1 MIKQEVNQLTTKINK
16 NSFNAYNS
24 SANVIIKE
32 NQSLNQQIKF
42 YEKQIEISKENLVNY
57 FKEDNAK
64 IKEILINDLI
74 NLNKEVKDINNN
86 YKKEIEKLNINNEY
100 LNQKLLSKIKNIKEE
115 NEKIKEDNFLLLNQI
130 KVKDSIIKLLN
141 KEKEKLIEYDFFQEF
156 ERTNLDN
163 NSKLSISLMEKELQ
177 KNHKILIKK
186 EKKYNNISFYIDSL
200 NKEKEQLIKKKKQF
214 SKIYYEKPKKR
225 KIKSNLNIYYNKIII
240 NQSKSKCKLV
250 KIKEKEKKDNE
261 FLNNIFFG
269 DFEEDSL
276 NENDDIILEYNLTE
290 TNENKLND
298 KYDNY
303 YTLRNYSKI
312 NKLIPVPKLNL
323 KQIEFN
329 TWKEI
334 PKIIPK
340 RYYSVN
346 YLKDINEE
354 IKDIKINIKEIIKKN
369 EKLKDIIF
377 NFEAFYFKIINK
389 INIENSLEIDENNSK
404 FKMKNLHYLISEK

>member
-86 YKKEIEKLNINNEY
+86 YKNEIEKLNINNEY

-177 KNHKILIKK
+177 IMKNQKK
-186 EKKYNNISFYIDSL
+186 EK
-200 NKEKEQLIKKKKQF
+200 
-214 SKIYYEKPKKR
+214 
-225 KIKSNLNIYYNKIII
+225 
-240 NQSKSKCKLV
+240 
-250 KIKEKEKKDNE
+250 
-261 FLNNIFFG
+261 
-269 DFEEDSL
+269 
-276 NENDDIILEYNLTE
+276 
-290 TNENKLND
+290 
-298 KYDNY
+298 
-303 YTLRNYSKI
+303 
-312 NKLIPVPKLNL
+312 L
-323 KQIEFN
+323 KVI
-329 TWKEI
+329 
-334 PKIIPK
+334 
-340 RYYSVN
+340 
-346 YLKDINEE
+346 
-354 IKDIKINIKEIIKKN
+354 
-369 EKLKDIIF
+369 
-377 NFEAFYFKIINK
+377 
-389 INIENSLEIDENNSK
+389 
-404 FKMKNLHYLISEK
+404 

>member
-86 YKKEIEKLNINNEY
+86 YKNEIEKLNINNEY

-354 IKDIKINIKEIIKKN
+354 IKDIKIDIKEIIKKN

>member
-86 YKKEIEKLNINNEY
+86 YKNEIEKLNINNEY

-130 KVKDSIIKLLN
+130 KVKDAIIKLLN

-250 KIKEKEKKDNE
+250 KTKEKEKKDNE

-334 PKIIPK
+334 PKIILK

-354 IKDIKINIKEIIKKN
+354 IKDIKIDIKEIIKKN

>member
-86 YKKEIEKLNINNEY
+86 YKNEIEKLNINNEY

-130 KVKDSIIKLLN
+130 KVKDAIIKLLN

-354 IKDIKINIKEIIKKN
+354 IKDIKIDIKEIIKKN